1 MLDPRASR
9 FGQSAILSGLMD
21 AEGLIA
27 CWEAIPPA
35 KRDAPEHIDR
45 RLARQAVQ
53 SQALTLWQAQQLLLG
68 RTSGFQVDRYTLL
81 ELIGQGGMGRVYR
94 ARDTRLNRQVALKI
108 LAPERINN
116 PRAVARFQRE
126 ARVGA
131 QLQHENLVRVYDF
144 GESSGRFFLVM
155 EYIEGQ
161 TIGSLLS
168 KQGPMPPATAARL
181 VRQVAVGLEHAHRK
195 GLIHRDVNPYNI
207 MVTHDGVA
215 KLADLGLAIDLAD
228 GDRVTRD
235 GATVGTFD
243 YVAPEQAR
251 HSHLADIRSDIYSLG
266 CTLYHMLSGHVPFPS
281 PSLPEK
287 LFSHQAIEPTPI
299 AQVVPSIPPGLAEVV
314 ATMMRKQ
321 PEERYATP
329 MQVAQALEPFI
340 DDGAAVARGEPDQMV
355 SPPPMPTPR
364 SGSAEAPL
372 ALALAVPGPG
382 GAGEV
387 PATGAGVSS
396 GSGTHGLLGLRA
408 SPTELEPNL
417 ANSAAPVANS
427 AAPVANSAAP
437 VANSAMPVANS
448 AVPVT
453 PAASTGPR
461 VPRAPAAAALADTV
475 EASPARSDIA
485 EDEANLPLLTPSD
498 DVDRERSG
506 LPIVL
511 DLGNEPLLRPPSRL
525 RRSSESRDTRA
536 AGPDVATTEVAD
548 RKETLGGRLALSAWW
563 ARGPMIAAAAVAAVA
578 ILVLLAGRFAMGPKP
593 PPHPGDTRK
602 GSEEKNPAL
611 PTRSKD
617 ALVSKLMVG
626 SHRRDFDDEGDV
638 PARTLIEAVRL
649 AMGRG
654 GGKEGYVELY
664 NREPLRLEP
673 GDFLDVRTAS
683 GTLEIRA
690 AAGIQPVIEVPMDAG
705 RPFLATGSN
714 VSLRLSGLTL
724 RARYS
729 SSKPAAARRPLIEA
743 AGRARIERCAFEVVG
758 HQRPGGCRALF
769 MDGGSLVLDR
779 CWFEGFDEAIQVR
792 VFGTT
797 TTRISRTMV
806 VPGVGTAAMSGTT
819 PELRGWPIGLELLP
833 GSNPSRR
840 LTLDH
845 CTFEG
850 ARLLAVTGQ
859 AGAGPLPVEIK
870 QCAVRADSLLA
881 WSPHNASDPL
891 KVDLLWQGLGNHY
904 QILGRTWLV
913 PSPSAPTAAPAP
925 PEIPN
930 PAAWGKFVVK
940 ESGPIETRILF
951 HTLPDAR
958 PNPPRPEDFAIE
970 SNEPPA
976 ARAGADPSLVG
987 PGGK

>member
-21 AEGLIA
+21 AEGLMA
-27 CWEAIPPA
+27 CFEAIPPA
-35 KRDAPEHIDR
+35 KRDAPEHLDR

-53 SQALTLWQAQQLLLG
+53 SQVLTLWQAQQLLLG
-68 RTSGFQVDRYTLL
+68 RTSGFQVDRYTLM

-144 GESSGRFFLVM
+144 GESSGRFYLVM

-228 GDRVTRD
+228 SDRVTRD

-299 AQVVPSIPPGLAEVV
+299 AQVVPNIPPGLAEVV

-329 MQVAQALEPFI
+329 MQVAQALEPFT
-340 DDGAAVARGEPDQMV
+340 DDGAAVVRAEPDRPV
-355 SPPPMPTPR
+355 SPPPTPPLR
-364 SGSAEAPL
+364 SESAEAP
-372 ALALAVPGPG
+372 ATSPGSG
-382 GAGEV
+382 GAVEA
-387 PATGAGVSS
+387 PAAEAGISS
-396 GSGTHGLLGLRA
+396 GSGMHGLLGLRA
-408 SPTELEPNL
+408 SPTEPEPNL
-417 ANSAAPVANS
+417 ANAVAAPVANALATVANS
-427 AAPVANSAAP
+427 APAVAPVVNVAAPVAPTQA
-437 VANSAMPVANS
+437 
-448 AVPVT
+448 
-453 PAASTGPR
+453 G
-461 VPRAPAAAALADTV
+461 PAAAAVAGV
-475 EASPARSDIA
+475 VGASPARADIT
-485 EDEANLPLLTPSD
+485 EDEASLPLLTPGD
-498 DVDRERSG
+498 DLGHEGSG

-511 DLGNEPLLRPPSRL
+511 DLGHEPLLGTPPRS
-525 RRSSESRDTRA
+525 RRSSDSRDARA
-536 AGPDVATTEVAD
+536 AGTGVATAD
-548 RKETLGGRLALSAWW
+548 AADWKNTLGGRLALSSWW
-563 ARGPMIAAAAVAAVA
+563 ARGPMVAAAAVAVVA
-578 ILVLLAGRFAMGPKP
+578 ILLLLAGRFAAGWKP
-593 PPHPGDTRK
+593 STTTHSGGTRK
-602 GSEEKNPAL
+602 GPGVKNPGH

-617 ALVSKLMVG
+617 ALTSKFMVG

-638 PARTLIEAVRL
+638 PARSLIEAVKL

-654 GGKEGYVELY
+654 GGKDGYVELY

-673 GDFLDVRTAS
+673 GDFVDVRTAI

-690 AAGIQPVIEVPMDAG
+690 AAGVQPVIEVPMDAG

-729 SSKPAAARRPLIEA
+729 AARPAAARRALIEA
-743 AGRARIERCAFEVVG
+743 AGRANIERCAFEVVG

-769 MDGGSLVLDR
+769 MDGGNLVLNR
-779 CWFEGFDEAIQVR
+779 CWFEGFDEAIRVR
-792 VFGTT
+792 AYRTT
-797 TTRISRTMV
+797 ATRINQTMIV
-806 VPGVGTAAMSGTT
+806 SGLGTAAATGPT

-833 GSNPSRR
+833 GSGPSRR
-840 LTLDH
+840 LLLDH

-850 ARLLAVTGQ
+850 AGLLAVTGQ

-870 QCAVRADSLLA
+870 QCAVRADALLA
-881 WSPHNASDPL
+881 WSPHKAGDPL

-904 QILGRTWLV
+904 QILGPTWLV
-913 PSPSAPTAAPAP
+913 PSPGALPAAPP
-925 PEIPN
+925 PPDVRDA
-930 PAAWGKFVVK
+930 AAWRKFVDR

-970 SNEPPA
+970 SNEAPA

-987 PGGK
+987 PGRK